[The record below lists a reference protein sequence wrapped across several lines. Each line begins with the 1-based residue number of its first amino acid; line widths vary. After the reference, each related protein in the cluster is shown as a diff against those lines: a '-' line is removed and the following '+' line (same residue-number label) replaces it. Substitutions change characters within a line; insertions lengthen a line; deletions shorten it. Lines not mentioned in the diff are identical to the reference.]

1 MNTFNRDDDD
11 DDDIPDDELEQ
22 YLRDPTE
29 KPDDVIAWWIAK
41 ASIYPCLSR
50 MALDFLTIPA
60 TSTEV
65 ERLFSRGR
73 LLLPYV
79 RNRLSAHSTR
89 ALLCL
94 GYWSKAGFID
104 KKAVLVI
111 TGEKPDLDAQDLED
125 ADGYRVLLEGYDADS
140 E

>member
-1 MNTFNRDDDD
+1 MNMFDHDDDD

-41 ASIYPCLSR
+41 ASVYPCLSQ

-65 ERLFSRGR
+65 EQLFSRGR

-79 RNRLSAHSTR
+79 HNRLSAHSTR

-94 GYWSKAGFID
+94 GYWSKAGFVD
-104 KKAVLVI
+104 EKAVLII
-111 TGEKPDLDAQDLED
+111 TGEKPDPDAQDLED
-125 ADGYRVLLEGYDADS
+125 ADGYRVLLDGYDADS

>member
-1 MNTFNRDDDD
+1 VNTFDHDDD

-29 KPDDVIAWWIAK
+29 KPDNVIAWWIAK

-60 TSTEV
+60 TSTGV
-65 ERLFSRGR
+65 ERMFSRGR

-79 RNRLSAHSTR
+79 RNRLSAQSTR

-94 GYWSKAGFID
+94 GYWSKAGFVD
-104 KKAVLVI
+104 EKAVLII
-111 TGEKPDLDAQDLED
+111 TGEKPNPDALDLED
-125 ADGYRVLLEGYDADS
+125 ADGYRVLLEGYDSDT

>member
-1 MNTFNRDDDD
+1 MNMFDCDDDD

-22 YLRDPTE
+22 YLHDPTK
-29 KPDDVIAWWIAK
+29 KPDNVIAWWIAK

-60 TSTEV
+60 TSTKV
-65 ERLFSRGR
+65 ERLFSHGW

-79 RNRLSAHSTR
+79 CNCLSAHSTH

-94 GYWSKAGFID
+94 GYWSKASFVD
-104 KKAVLVI
+104 KKAVLII
-111 TGEKPDLDAQDLED
+111 TGEKLDPDAQDLED
-125 ADGYRVLLEGYDADS
+125 ADGYKVLLEGYDADS